1 VNLLLDTHA
10 LLWFI
15 VGSTNLSTK
24 ARALIED
31 EDNPL
36 FISVASLWEM
46 AIKISLGKLTLTQ
59 PFESLIAE
67 QLSINSIE
75 LMDIKIDHVGQ
86 VARLPLHHRDP
97 FDRLLVAQA
106 IVEQMPIVSAD
117 AAFDLY
123 SVRRLW

>member
-15 VGSTNLSTK
+15 DGNKNLSTK
-24 ARALIED
+24 ARTLIED
-31 EDNPL
+31 QDNQT
-36 FISVASLWEM
+36 FISAVSLWEM
-46 AIKISLGKLTLTQ
+46 AIKISIGKLSMAQ

-75 LMDIKIDHVGQ
+75 VMAIKIEHLGQ
-86 VARLPLHHRDP
+86 VSRLSFHHRDP
-97 FDRLLVAQA
+97 FDRLLVAPA
-106 IVEQMPIVSAD
+106 IIEKMPIVSAD